1 MARILA
7 LESSCDETAAA
18 VVEDGRRIL
27 SHVVASQAELH
38 AQFGGV
44 FPEVASRQHIRAFYP
59 VVAQALKQAAL
70 RLAEVDAL
78 AVTRGPGLPGSLLVG
93 VNFAKGLAIAT
104 GRPLLGVH
112 HLEAHIY
119 AAWLHFPDEQ
129 PRPEPEFPLVVLI
142 VSGGH
147 TELVLM
153 EGHLRYKRLGGT
165 RDDAAGEAF
174 DKVARMLGLGYPGGP
189 AIQQAAAQG
198 DPQAFAFPRARL
210 GDSWDF
216 SFSGLKTAVLREVRR
231 LEAAGRPLP
240 VADLAASF
248 QAAVVDVLVDK
259 TLAAV
264 QRFNARAVL
273 VTGGVSANT
282 LLRGRIVREAP
293 VPVHIPPLA
302 LCTDNAAM
310 VAAAAQRRLDAG
322 FMDDLGFDVMPSW
335 SLWELPR
342 PEEPFPPIAEPQ
354 SQEDDHANRG
364 VRRRR

>member
-1 MARILA
+1 MTRILA

-18 VVEDGRRIL
+18 VVDDGRRIL
-27 SHVVASQAELH
+27 SHMVASQAALH
-38 AQFGGV
+38 APFGGV
-44 FPEVASRQHIRAFYP
+44 FPEVASRQHIRAFFP
-59 VVAQALKQAAL
+59 VVAQALKDAKL

-93 VNFAKGLAIAT
+93 VNFAKGLALAT
-104 GRPLLGVH
+104 GLPLLGVH

-129 PRPEPEFPLVVLI
+129 PRPDPRFPLVALV

-174 DKVARMLGLGYPGGP
+174 DKVARLLGLGYPGGP
-189 AIQQAAAQG
+189 AIQEAAAQG
-198 DPQAFAFPRARL
+198 NPRAFAFPRARL
-210 GDSWDF
+210 RGSWDF

-231 LEAAGRPLP
+231 LEKAGRALP

-248 QAAVVDVLVDK
+248 QAAVVDVLADK

-264 QRFNARAVL
+264 RQFGARALL

-282 LLRGRIVREAP
+282 LLRTRMVQASP
-293 VPVHIPPLA
+293 VPVHIPPLT

-310 VAAAAQRRLDAG
+310 VAAAAYHRLQAG
-322 FMDDLGFDVMPSW
+322 FVDDLAFDVMPAW

-342 PEEPFPPIAEPQ
+342 PQETVPQPQ
-354 SQEDDHANRG
+354 S
-364 VRRRR
+364 